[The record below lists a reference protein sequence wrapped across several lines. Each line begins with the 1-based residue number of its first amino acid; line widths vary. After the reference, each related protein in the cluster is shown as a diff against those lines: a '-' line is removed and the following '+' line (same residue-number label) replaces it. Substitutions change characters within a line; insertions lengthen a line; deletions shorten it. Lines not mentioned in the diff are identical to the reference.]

1 MNELAIY
8 MPTGKVAKQQLESQ
22 LRAMYLSGDFDPLDI
37 EIKVKGVSD
46 AIEAV
51 RKDPEVRDAVMDALS
66 MYNEKTIELN
76 GAQVQKKN
84 TAAKYD
90 FLACQD
96 PVWESL
102 NAQLDTLKQQIKDRE
117 GFLKSLKK
125 MEVIVDQ
132 DTGEAVEVQPPIK
145 TQGETLA
152 ITFK

>member
-8 MPTGKVAKQQLESQ
+8 MPTGKVAKQQLEGQ
-22 LRAMYLSGDFDPLDI
+22 LRSMYLSGDFDPLDI

-66 MYNEKTIELN
+66 LYNEKTIELE
-76 GAQVQKKN
+76 GAKVQKRL
-84 TAAKYD
+84 TPARYI
-90 FLACQD
+90 FSECGD
-96 PVWESL
+96 PEWSKL
-102 NAQLDTLKQQIKDRE
+102 DAQIKALTEQRKDRE

>member
-8 MPTGKVAKQQLESQ
+8 MPTGKVAKQQLEQ
-22 LRAMYLSGDFDPLDI
+22 QIKTMYLSGDFDPLQVEIGIKGI
-37 EIKVKGVSD
+37 E
-46 AIEAV
+46 EAV
-51 RKDPEVRDAVMDALS
+51 KTIRKDPEVRDAVMDALS

-76 GAQVQKKN
+76 GAQVQKRN
-84 TAAKYD
+84 MPARYD
-90 FLACQD
+90 FAVCQD

-132 DTGEAVEVQPPIK
+132 DTGETVEVKPPIK